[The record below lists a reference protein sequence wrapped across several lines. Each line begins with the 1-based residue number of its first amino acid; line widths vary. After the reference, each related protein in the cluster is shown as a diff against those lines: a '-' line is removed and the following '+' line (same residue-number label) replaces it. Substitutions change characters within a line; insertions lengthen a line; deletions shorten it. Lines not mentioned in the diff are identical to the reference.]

1 MSIAT
6 LIIGM
11 SGTGKSSSLRNLS
24 PEETLL
30 IQVIRKPL
38 PFRATDWKYKK
49 PGEAGNIL
57 VADGAAEIITIM
69 RKTTRKIIVI
79 DDFQYMLANE
89 FMRRTDERGFD
100 KFTDIGK
107 HAWEVIGEASRLDE
121 DKRVYFLSHSDE
133 NDAGVVK
140 MKTIGKL
147 LDEKIAPEGMF
158 TIVLRTIVQDSKY
171 LFSTRNSGSDVVKT
185 PMDMFADQHI
195 PNDLAEVDAAIRA
208 YYGITSTQEAA

>member
-11 SGTGKSSSLRNLS
+11 SGTGKSSSMRNLR

-38 PFRATDWKYKK
+38 PFRAVDWKYKK

-100 KFTDIGK
+100 KFTDIGE

-185 PMDMFADQHI
+185 PMDMFPDQHI
-195 PNDLAEVDAAIRA
+195 PNDLAEVDTAICA